1 MTARRISDADLALR
15 LSGALSRE
23 AMLPLLDLRDER
35 ALSAQLA
42 DALRGPGFAGYAGG
56 CPWCGETSG
65 HLPDCRRAAALAA
78 YEART
83 KEGA

>member
-1 MTARRISDADLALR
+1 MTPHRISDADLALR

-42 DALRGPGFAGYAGG
+42 EALRKFVAFRYLAGEPMYVNADDD
-56 CPWCGETSG
+56 TAA
-65 HLPDCRRAAALAA
+65 RAALSA
-78 YEART
+78 YESRN
-83 KEGA
+83 KEDA